1 MLGRKVLLNEMKKVL
16 IVDDDRYI
24 RELYE
29 ELLKSEGYTV
39 ETAVDGEDGLNKI
52 SAGGYDLILLDVM
65 MPKIDGFGVLVK
77 LDETHPQSPN
87 GPVVILTNLA
97 NDPIISQA
105 LKKGAVDCF
114 IKSDH
119 TPADL
124 LALVQ
129 KYIR

>member
-1 MLGRKVLLNEMKKVL
+1 VLGRKVLLNEMKKVL

-65 MPKIDGFGVLVK
+65 MPKIDGYGVLVK
-77 LDETHPQSPN
+77 LEDQAPKTKN
-87 GPVVILTNLA
+87 GPIIILTNLA
-97 NDPIISQA
+97 NDPIIDQA
-105 LKKGAVDCF
+105 LTKGAKAAF

-119 TPADL
+119 TPQEFL
-124 LALVQ
+124 QMVKEYLT
-129 KYIR
+129 